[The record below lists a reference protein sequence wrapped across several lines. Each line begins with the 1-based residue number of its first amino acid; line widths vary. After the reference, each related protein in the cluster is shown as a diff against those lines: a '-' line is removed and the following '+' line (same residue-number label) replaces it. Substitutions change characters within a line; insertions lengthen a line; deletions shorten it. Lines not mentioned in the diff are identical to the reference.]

1 MAIQTAA
8 GGVSGRDIGP
18 PHPAGDVVLER
29 FVRALLAPDDAR
41 QVLRGFYTDALH
53 TTLLSRLAGLR
64 ANDSD
69 AGQRVNP
76 LPKWRLRR
84 VIAFVDANID
94 ERISLEA
101 LAQVAGISRMYFA
114 AQFRA
119 ATGQSPH
126 DYLTFRRIDL
136 AKRMLCDP
144 ARAVVD
150 VALNVGFQTQS
161 HFTTVFKRIVGL
173 TPTRWRELCAD
184 EVGSD

>member
-1 MAIQTAA
+1 MRTQTTLPAY
-8 GGVSGRDIGP
+8 GSGDM
-18 PHPAGDVVLER
+18 VLEG
-29 FVRALLAPDDAR
+29 FVRALLGPDDAR

-53 TTLLSRLAGLR
+53 ETLLSRLASLR
-64 ANDSD
+64 AND
-69 AGQRVNP
+69 AAAPGQKVGP

-84 VIAFVDANID
+84 VIGFVDANID

-136 AKRMLCDP
+136 AKRMLRDP

-150 VALNVGFQTQS
+150 VALTVGFQTQS

-173 TPTRWRELCAD
+173 TPARWRELCAD
-184 EVGSD
+184 EVEA